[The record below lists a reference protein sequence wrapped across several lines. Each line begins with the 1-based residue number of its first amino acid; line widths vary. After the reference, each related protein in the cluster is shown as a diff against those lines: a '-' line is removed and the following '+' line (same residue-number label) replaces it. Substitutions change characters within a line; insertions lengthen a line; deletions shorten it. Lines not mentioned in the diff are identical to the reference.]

1 MDQGHAPAAAGHTL
15 GFPETVVRWVSL
27 GAGIALI
34 VVAFAAATRVAD
46 TRDGLIAEVITLLAG
61 LAGISLLLYGLVGGA
76 ARSARGPD
84 RPLQPD
90 KVAAPRARPVTDLI
104 AGAGG
109 ITVAAVLL
117 GGLAITGSFE
127 LAGLGLV
134 ILLPM
139 IAGSIYL
146 CARFLRA
153 PARQWKIELKRQ
165 GRENQ
170 S

>member
-1 MDQGHAPAAAGHTL
+1 M
-15 GFPETVVRWVSL
+15 RWVSL
-27 GAGIALI
+27 GTGIALI

-46 TRDGLIAEVITLLAG
+46 TREGLIAEVITLLAG
-61 LAGISLLLYGLVGGA
+61 LAGISLLLYGLVRDV
-76 ARSARGPD
+76 ARSAPRTE
-84 RPLQPD
+84 RPLRVD
-90 KVAAPRARPVTDLI
+90 KVTAPPVRPVTDLL
-104 AGAGG
+104 AGG
-109 ITVAAVLL
+109 GGIAVAFVLV

-134 ILLPM
+134 LLLPM

-146 CARFLRA
+146 CTRFARA
-153 PARQWKIELKRQ
+153 PAREWKIELKRP

>member
-1 MDQGHAPAAAGHTL
+1 M
-15 GFPETVVRWVSL
+15 RWVSL

-46 TRDGLIAEVITLLAG
+46 THEGLIAEVITLLAG

-76 ARSARGPD
+76 AGSAPRTE
-84 RPLQPD
+84 RPRQSD
-90 KVAAPRARPVTDLI
+90 KVAAPSVRPVTDLL
-104 AGAGG
+104 AGG
-109 ITVAAVLL
+109 GGIAIAFVLL
-117 GGLAITGSFE
+117 GGLAITGSPE

-139 IAGSIYL
+139 IAGSVFL
-146 CARFLRA
+146 CVRFVRA
-153 PARQWKIELKRQ
+153 PAREWKIELKRP
-165 GRENQ
+165 GRQKQ

>member
-1 MDQGHAPAAAGHTL
+1 M
-15 GFPETVVRWVSL
+15 RWVSL

-46 TRDGLIAEVITLLAG
+46 TREGLIAEVITLLAG

-76 ARSARGPD
+76 ARSTSRTERALRS
-84 RPLQPD
+84 D
-90 KVAAPRARPVTDLI
+90 KVAAPTVRPVTDLL
-104 AGAGG
+104 AGG
-109 ITVAAVLL
+109 GGVALAFVLL
-117 GGLAITGSFE
+117 SGLAITGSFE

-146 CARFLRA
+146 CVRFARA
-153 PARQWKIELKRQ
+153 PAREWKIELKRR
-165 GRENQ
+165 GREKQ